1 MIMRKKTLSLL
12 VVSVISVS
20 FASCE
25 QKIENVRGSEPIMER
40 SICGGKDVMPNKD
53 SVCIDSIPDCVLTQ
67 YFYMTAGMTKY
78 PIYQSRDGKYFII
91 RTSAKTGKTYK
102 QYLPEVTKQINSN

>member
-12 VVSVISVS
+12 VVSVISFS

-25 QKIENVRGSEPIMER
+25 KKIENNMGAEPIMER
-40 SICGGKDVMPNKD
+40 SICGGRYVKPAKD

-78 PIYQSRDGKYFII
+78 PIYQSRDGKCFII
-91 RTSAKTGKTYK
+91 RTSARTGKTYK
-102 QYLPEVTKQINSN
+102 QYLPEMSKQVNK

>member
-1 MIMRKKTLSLL
+1 MLMRKNTLSLF
-12 VVSVISVS
+12 VVGLISVS

-25 QKIENVRGSEPIMER
+25 QKIESVRGSEPIMER
-40 SICGGKDVMPNKD
+40 SICGGRYVKPTKD

-78 PIYQSRDGKYFII
+78 PIYQSRDGKCFII
-91 RTSAKTGKTYK
+91 RTSARTGKTYK
-102 QYLPEVTKQINSN
+102 QYLPEMSKQVNK

>member
-1 MIMRKKTLSLL
+1 MRKKVLCLL
-12 VVSVISVS
+12 IVDLISVS

-25 QKIENVRGSEPIMER
+25 KKIEKNKDSELIMER
-40 SICGGKDVMPNKD
+40 SICGGMDVKSTKD

-67 YFYMTAGMTKY
+67 YFYMTADGMKF
-78 PIYQSRDGKYFII
+78 PIYQLRDGRCFII

-102 QYLPEVTKQINSN
+102 QYLPEVTKQLNRN